1 MSCFKKRVI
10 LKSSVIKQVGG
21 VKSNACICVPQL
33 PVWTVSL
40 SRHTQPT
47 VDMAGGG
54 GRGGGASALE
64 GNACLEVEAEAGRR
78 VCSGGLLEATTV
90 SVVEV
95 SE

>member
-1 MSCFKKRVI
+1 MYMCPPGP
-10 LKSSVIKQVGG
+10 SV
-21 VKSNACICVPQL
+21 
-33 PVWTVSL
+33 TVSL
-40 SRHTQPT
+40 SRHTRPT

-64 GNACLEVEAEAGRR
+64 GNARLEVEAEAGRR